1 MTTVTGNGHL
11 FTANQGDA
19 DQREENRE
27 AHNKRAIHLES
38 SKVTQV
44 PETTNFLP
52 SSLPETPWPRRQAVW
67 AGTFDREIRI
77 QAIVC
82 WLPCV
87 SLCGLGSLN
96 TNAQSRV
103 LG

>member
-1 MTTVTGNGHL
+1 MTTTTATMTTAAATLTTMAATAVASATAAVTTVATTARTTITTMTTVTGNGHL

-52 SSLPETPWPRRQAVW
+52 SS
-67 AGTFDREIRI
+67 
-77 QAIVC
+77 
-82 WLPCV
+82 
-87 SLCGLGSLN
+87 
-96 TNAQSRV
+96 
-103 LG
+103 